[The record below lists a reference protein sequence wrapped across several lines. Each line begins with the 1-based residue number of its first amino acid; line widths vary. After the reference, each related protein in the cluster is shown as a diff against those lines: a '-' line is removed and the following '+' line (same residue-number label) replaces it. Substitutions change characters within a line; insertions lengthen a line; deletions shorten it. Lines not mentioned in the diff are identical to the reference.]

1 MYKEIVK
8 CPKRQ
13 DCHYKLTPG
22 SSNETSINISNEVLR
37 VICPTVKPG
46 STTPITFR
54 LYKEDF
60 IKALCYIVTRLPL
73 FTTNSRNNCRV
84 DYTNEFFNSE
94 LSRINSFFQNDVE
107 DYLVS
112 LYYRE
117 DGRIY
122 LKDLTYHHFK
132 CSIYY

>member
-37 VICPTVKPG
+37 IICPTVKPG

-107 DYLVS
+107 GY
-112 LYYRE
+112 
-117 DGRIY
+117 
-122 LKDLTYHHFK
+122 TPH
-132 CSIYY
+132 